1 MTEAKLDE
9 LENWK
14 KNNVYTEVDN
24 KGQEIISVR
33 WVLSEKTQEGV
44 LKVKARLVAQ
54 GFEGMERNYVRKDSL
69 TCGREN
75 PRLVLALITLQSW
88 KIHSMDIKLVLLQG
102 KPIERE
108 VLLKPGQ
115 TKFGH

>member
-14 KNNVYTEVDN
+14 KNNIYTEVDN

-44 LKVKARLVAQ
+44 LKVKARLVWLK
-54 GFEGMERNYVRKDSL
+54 VLKIW
-69 TCGREN
+69 RE
-75 PRLVLALITLQSW
+75 T
-88 KIHSMDIKLVLLQG
+88 M
-102 KPIERE
+102 
-108 VLLKPGQ
+108 
-115 TKFGH
+115 